1 MTEVNILRKR
11 TPGGSV
17 TLKDQHSSSASKNDD
32 LPSTS
37 DSSKR
42 MKIESE
48 EMEESDTNS
57 GRLDTSCDYTNESQ
71 IEEEPTSE
79 ESFIVVHL
87 DIEEPLYK
95 LRRLVEEK
103 VSVSLSDCGIWLLDN
118 QQLDDEKNLVEQG
131 VEGDGMV
138 QMHVELKLED
148 EVKKINII
156 DVLKPAEEYLNM
168 DNGSD
173 DVDEASNSDLEG
185 VEDKDQEVVR
195 WVVDPQFKRER
206 MELNIPEDP
215 NLWNPLHVGFWLQWA
230 MRKFNLSGID
240 MRDWNI
246 NGQDLCKM
254 NVSEFHKRVPND
266 PGDLFWTHLE
276 LLRKCKLVAVTH
288 AIPELKPVARAK
300 KTCAKKPLD
309 NDIIN
314 SRPPVLSKPRIVL
327 QKAEEAFSLPSPNR
341 SGNNGQIQLWQ
352 FLLELLTD
360 WKHVDIIRWRG
371 AKGEFRFVNP
381 EEVARLWGQKKHKPT
396 MNYEKL
402 SRALRYYYEGDMIS
416 KVQSKR
422 FVYKFVCNLKDI
434 IGYDAKELRNLV
446 TECAAQH
453 GKVINY
459 SPEDLMDL

>member
-168 DNGSD
+168 DN
-173 DVDEASNSDLEG
+173 
-185 VEDKDQEVVR
+185 
-195 WVVDPQFKRER
+195 
-206 MELNIPEDP
+206 DP